1 MEAVVGRTRLPV
13 KLDVVGDDELPP
25 DVQVALYRIAQESLN
40 NIVKYARATQVTIA
54 LNLSCC
60 HVDLEISDNG
70 VGFDLSTIKPTS
82 LGLRIMRERA
92 ETICAQLQI
101 NSAPRN
107 GTQVSVIWDEDGTNE
122 AIP

>member
-1 MEAVVGRTRLPV
+1 M
-13 KLDVVGDDELPP
+13 DVVGDDELPP

-107 GTQVSVIWDEDGTNE
+107 GTQVSVARWW
-122 AIP
+122 